1 MSSRGFVHELLLGT
15 LRQWW
20 ALSRISESLIEN
32 PVTDQGVQAAI
43 NIGLYQL
50 IYMNIPEYAAINDT
64 VEALKQL
71 GKEYGT
77 GLVNAILRKTQKSK
91 TKFTK
96 KVNKTT
102 AYQIGWL
109 SSSNKIGVS
118 IMMSWVVH

>member
-1 MSSRGFVHELLLGT
+1 MKNNIKKLHNHQLSSRAKVILVIEEILNGKSLSELLDPLLESTEMSSRGFVHELLLGT

-43 NIGLYQL
+43 NI
-50 IYMNIPEYAAINDT
+50 P
-64 VEALKQL
+64 
-71 GKEYGT
+71 
-77 GLVNAILRKTQKSK
+77 RKSI
-91 TKFTK
+91 
-96 KVNKTT
+96 KTT